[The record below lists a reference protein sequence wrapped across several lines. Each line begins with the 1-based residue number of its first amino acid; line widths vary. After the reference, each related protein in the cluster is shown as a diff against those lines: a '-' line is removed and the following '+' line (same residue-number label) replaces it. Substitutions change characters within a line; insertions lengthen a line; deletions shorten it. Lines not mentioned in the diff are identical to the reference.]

1 MTDTQNLPTSQDETQ
16 KTPPIQVIRNKE
28 SEGDTTP
35 AEVTVPPA
43 EVVPPEVTP
52 PVETPPADATPPID
66 YKKKFSESTKRNQVV
81 ESQFKELEKVLGDI
95 TRQEVPSDDE
105 MATQDPDW
113 SLRSDYDK
121 MQAKKLIV
129 MERRQN
135 ALFLSL
141 ENGKKEGERIATLQ
155 ESIANDPRLTG
166 KETEFYDFATKP
178 SNQGASLDVLVGAFL
193 YDPDKD
199 TVTPPVTPPV
209 PPPSLER
216 GNASGGM
223 PPPET
228 GKKVYTDEELQVLRT
243 KDPKTYHDLIRRGI
257 I

>member
-1 MTDTQNLPTSQDETQ
+1 MTENNTGLTSEETT
-16 KTPPIQVIRNKE
+16 KTPPIQVIKNKE
-28 SEGDTTP
+28 SEGDTP
-35 AEVTVPPA
+35 PVEVVTPPA
-43 EVVPPEVTP
+43 EVVPPVTP
-52 PVETPPADATPPID
+52 PVETPPAEVVPPID

-81 ESQFKELEKVLGDI
+81 EAQFHELEKVIGDL

-113 SLRSDYDK
+113 SLRSEFERA
-121 MQAKKLIV
+121 QAKRLIV

-141 ENGKKEGERIATLQ
+141 ENGKKEGERINALQ
-155 ESIANDPRLTG
+155 ESIATEPRLAG
-166 KETEFYDFATKP
+166 KEAEFYDFATKP
-178 SNQGASLDVLVGAFL
+178 ANQGAPLDVLIGAFL
-193 YDPDKD
+193 YDPDKN
-199 TVTPPVTPPV
+199 TVVTPPTPPT

-216 GNASGGM
+216 GNSSGGM

-228 GKKVYTDEELQVLRT
+228 GKKVYTDEELSVLRT
-243 KDPKTYHDLIRRGI
+243 KDPKTYHDLIRKGI

>member
-1 MTDTQNLPTSQDETQ
+1 MNETPNVPTSQETNE
-16 KTPPIQVIRNKE
+16 TPPIQVIRNKE
-28 SEGDTTP
+28 SEG
-35 AEVTVPPA
+35 
-43 EVVPPEVTP
+43 VTP
-52 PVETPPADATPPID
+52 PVEVVAVPAVVVPPVVTPPTVTPPAEAVPPID

-81 ESQFKELEKVLGDI
+81 EAQFHELEKVIGDL

-113 SLRSDYDK
+113 SLRSDFERA
-121 MQAKKLIV
+121 QAKRLIV

-141 ENGKKEGERIATLQ
+141 ENGKREGERVNALQ
-155 ESIANDPRLTG
+155 ESIVSEPRLAG
-166 KETEFYDFATKP
+166 KEAEFYDFATKP
-178 SNQGASLDVLVGAFL
+178 ANQGAPLDVLIGAFL
-193 YDPDKD
+193 YDPEVN
-199 TVTPPVTPPV
+199 TVATPSTPPT

-216 GNASGGM
+216 GNSSGGM

-228 GKKVYTDEELQVLRT
+228 GKKVYTDDELTVLRT
-243 KDPKTYHDLIRRGI
+243 KDPKTYHDLIRKGI

>member
-1 MTDTQNLPTSQDETQ
+1 MSETQTVPTSQDETN
-16 KTPPIQVIRNKE
+16 KTPPIQVVRNKE
-28 SEGDTTP
+28 SEGVTPP

-43 EVVPPEVTP
+43 EVVPPVVTP
-52 PVETPPADATPPID
+52 PTVTPPAEVTPPID

-81 ESQFKELEKVLGDI
+81 EAQFHELEKVIGDL
-95 TRQEVPSDDE
+95 TRSEVPSDDE
-105 MATQDPDW
+105 MAAQDPDW
-113 SLRSDYDK
+113 GVRSDYDK
-121 MQAKKLIV
+121 AQAKKLIV

-141 ENGKKEGERIATLQ
+141 ENGKKEGERVNALQ
-155 ESIANDPRLTG
+155 ESIANEPRLAG
-166 KETEFYDFATKP
+166 KESEFYDFATKP
-178 SNQGASLDVLVGAFL
+178 ANQGAPLDVLIGAFL

-228 GKKVYTDEELQVLRT
+228 GKKVYTDEELTHLRT
-243 KDPKTYHDLIRRGI
+243 KDPKQYHDLIRKGI